1 MTYFFNVWLILYI
14 RTFHYEYLIFSPF
27 RRGSWCNRRGSC
39 RFKKVPSFFPLFL
52 PFQRS
57 WGVSGRV
64 GKKDNGLKVGGEEGN
79 AWTSFHDIPRFP
91 NQRSCPR
98 TNDSLLLTFSIFGAV
113 YGMQSSLRMMRAWV
127 TETARE
133 VGEGKQ
139 ASFSSSLHS
148 WRSRIRI
155 VSRPVGNV
163 RFYVGQRSR
172 QNSFTWWKGADSAG
186 AAN

>member
-1 MTYFFNVWLILYI
+1 MRELAFM
-14 RTFHYEYLIFSPF
+14 IFQDFLASAA
-27 RRGSWCNRRGSC
+27 
-39 RFKKVPSFFPLFL
+39 VHEQTTVSF
-52 PFQRS
+52 
-57 WGVSGRV
+57 
-64 GKKDNGLKVGGEEGN
+64 
-79 AWTSFHDIPRFP
+79 
-91 NQRSCPR
+91 
-98 TNDSLLLTFSIFGAV
+98 LTFSIFGAV

-148 WRSRIRI
+148 WGSRIRI

-172 QNSFTWWKGADSAG
+172 QNSFT
-186 AAN
+186 